1 MSRKRWRGS
10 PRAVTLVGV
19 DQVLAYAALAVLPAG
34 AFWGAASLLDRFTRS
49 HTRPA
54 PPAARRSAQRSAERL
69 VADLGRLSA
78 EHRQV
83 HAGDGPGRAARLRTL
98 ALAYDDVLCA
108 GCEALGVALPGRAP
122 LSASARLQ
130 AEAALCARGLR
141 W

>member
-1 MSRKRWRGS
+1 M
-10 PRAVTLVGV
+10 PV
-19 DQVLAYAALAVLPAG
+19 DPVLAYAALAVLPAG
-34 AFWGAASLLDRFTRS
+34 AFWGAASLLDRFTRWHRS
-49 HTRPA
+49 PG
-54 PPAARRSAQRSAERL
+54 PPVAARVAPDRL
-69 VADLGRLSA
+69 VADLRRLSA

-83 HAGDGPGRAARLRTL
+83 RGGDGPGRAARLRTL

-130 AEAALCARGLR
+130 AEAALCARGLV

>member
-1 MSRKRWRGS
+1 MSRKRWRGG
-10 PRAVTLVGV
+10 PQAVTLPGV

-34 AFWGAASLLDRFTRS
+34 AFWGAASLLDRYARW
-49 HTRPA
+49 HRRPGPPA
-54 PPAARRSAQRSAERL
+54 PPAHRSTERL
-69 VADLGRLSA
+69 VADLRRLSA

-83 HAGDGPGRAARLRTL
+83 HGGDGPGRAARLRTL

-108 GCEALGVALPGRAP
+108 GCEALGVAPPGRAP

-130 AEAALCARGLR
+130 AEAALCARGLL